1 MKLLIDPS
9 GAIRCL
15 YGEAVDLAAL
25 GRLRVKRASHVEPD
39 AHGRWTADLRPVG
52 GPLLGPFTLRSEAL
66 AAEQRWL
73 EQNWLILR
81 EASE

>member
-1 MKLLIDPS
+1 MQLVVQPT
-9 GAIRCL
+9 GQVRCL

-25 GRLRVKRASHVEPD
+25 GTLHVQRASHVEPD
-39 AHGRWTADLRPVG
+39 AHGRWTADLRHVD

-73 EQNWLILR
+73 EQNWLIP
-81 EASE
+81 SKGSG